1 MKKTDIGLGM
11 RETVVKDL
19 GGIVHTEMCIVGSV
33 LRIRTSILSPPE
45 DDTADH
51 AAWCGCV
58 RKGGSCVYI
67 YVTIF

>member
-1 MKKTDIGLGM
+1 M

-19 GGIVHTEMCIVGSV
+19 GGIVHIEMCIVGNV
-33 LRIRTSILSPPE
+33 LRIRASILSPPE
-45 DDTADH
+45 DDTGDH
-51 AAWCGCV
+51 AVWCGCI